1 MKYDNWLSEQLGY
14 DAFIYE
20 RGSWGIGKL
29 RRALLSLKL
38 DVEERFAFWTICGF
52 DYITTE
58 LTFERHPKILAQLHE
73 MEGPLPEYHEQI
85 LALAET
91 GFSEDRFHKD
101 KDISDPIANKIKKE
115 WIRSYLNNKRGETL
129 LVSVSLDGRVR
140 GFLAPMVK
148 DNIAV
153 IDLVAV
159 HEDFRQ
165 QGIGL
170 GLVRTFMTRYN
181 KCKGYRVGTQI
192 TNIASI
198 RMYEKCGF
206 RMTSARHVFHKHIGE
221 Q

>member
-1 MKYDNWLSEQLGY
+1 MKYDKWLSKILGY
-14 DAFIYE
+14 DAFVYE
-20 RGSWGIGKL
+20 KGGWGIGKL

-38 DVEERFAFWTICGF
+38 DVGERFDFWVICGF
-52 DYITTE
+52 DYVTTE
-58 LTFERHPKILAQLHE
+58 LTFERKPKILVQLHE
-73 MEGPLPEYHEQI
+73 TEEPLPEYHEQI
-85 LALAET
+85 LNLAET

-101 KDISDPIANKIKKE
+101 KNIPTQIANKIKKE

-129 LVSVSLDGRVR
+129 LVSVNLDGKIR

-148 DNIAV
+148 DNIAI

-181 KCKGYRVGTQI
+181 NCKGYRVGTQI
-192 TNIASI
+192 TNIPSI

-206 RMTSARHVFHKHIGE
+206 RMTSAKHIFHKHVGG
-221 Q
+221 